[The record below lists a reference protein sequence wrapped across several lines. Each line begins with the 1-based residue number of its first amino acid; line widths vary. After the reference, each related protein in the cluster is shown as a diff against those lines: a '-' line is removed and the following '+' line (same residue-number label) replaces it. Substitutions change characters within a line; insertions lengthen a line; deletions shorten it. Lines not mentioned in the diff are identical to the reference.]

1 MSKRHPDNSAE
12 LKRQMANLKAKI
24 ERRKRVIEEG
34 VDFFLIKVSF
44 ANQIYG
50 FFLQRIVCLY
60 PIKGA
65 TKTNSANEKSYG
77 S

>member
-34 VDFFLIKVSF
+34 VDFFFDQSF
-44 ANQIYG
+44 
-50 FFLQRIVCLY
+50 FCKSDLWFLLTKDSLPLPDQRSN
-60 PIKGA
+60 KD
-65 TKTNSANEKSYG
+65 KFSK
-77 S
+77 